1 MRTKRRIVVD
11 WPLRR
16 PDPVEQPSLWSA
28 APMPHGELS
37 ISERFELFHAR
48 NPQVYQRL
56 HELALAEVQAGR
68 RRISTKRLYEELRV
82 DGDGGATGPGDYRYN
97 NDFTALYARK
107 LVEDPR
113 LAGLIELR
121 QRKAE

>member
-1 MRTKRRIVVD
+1 
-11 WPLRR
+11 
-16 PDPVEQPSLWSA
+16 
-28 APMPHGELS
+28 MPHGELS

-56 HELALAEVQAGR
+56 HELALAEAQAGR

-82 DGDGGATGPGDYRYN
+82 DGDGGATGREYRYN